1 MDIALYLQ
9 ILHNLCSPFIWAN
22 NITLA
27 NIDICMSNL
36 QIALI
41 AFTSASSGKQI
52 ESYYSTFCVM
62 RAAFNLTGDEKNSEF
77 VTAYCSVFFPNPT
90 KNRR

>member
-1 MDIALYLQ
+1 VNAIRAICKLGIQLS
-9 ILHNLCSPFIWAN
+9 ILASVMLFAQMISN

-27 NIDICMSNL
+27 NIDNCMPNL

-52 ESYYSTFCVM
+52 ESYYSTFCVSM
-62 RAAFNLTGDEKNSEF
+62 RAAFN
-77 VTAYCSVFFPNPT
+77 
-90 KNRR
+90 